1 MVWFLSNSVCI
12 RYVIS
17 KFTASQRSLL
27 LTEPS
32 AGEKKKNTRLSNRNK
47 SQRVF
52 YQAIQAFIHLLLHAE
67 YWEGRGR
74 KGRDERR
81 KS

>member
-1 MVWFLSNSVCI
+1 MVWFLSNNVCI

-27 LTEPS
+27 LTAVS
-32 AGEKKKNTRLSNRNK
+32 RGRKKNTRLSNRNK

-52 YQAIQAFIHLLLHAE
+52 CQAIQAFIHLLLHAE
-67 YWEGRGR
+67 YWEGRVG